1 MLLGLLIL
9 LRTKKRKLYDVITLL
24 NAINELTNEEF
35 KFVYGLNGKCLDGEF
50 EVYVK

>member
-9 LRTKKRKLYDVITLL
+9 LRIKKKKIVEFVESI
-24 NAINELTNEEF
+24 ELTNEEF
-35 KFVYGLNGKCLDGEF
+35 RFVYGLNGKCLDGEF